1 MYLNRFYQEEVGLH
15 KMLTQP
21 TTLVYTIQEAAI
33 LLNLGRSSMYQAV
46 RTGAVPSVKLGRR
59 ILIPRTALEQFLL
72 KAGQPENGGA

>member
-1 MYLNRFYQEEVGLH
+1 
-15 KMLTQP
+15 MLTQP

-46 RTGAVPSVKLGRR
+46 RNGSIPSVKLGRR
-59 ILIPRTALEQFLL
+59 LLIPRAALEQFLL

>member
-1 MYLNRFYQEEVGLH
+1 MV
-15 KMLTQP
+15 TQP
-21 TTLVYTIQEAAI
+21 APLVYTIQEAAI

-46 RTGAVPSVKLGRR
+46 RNGSIPSVKLGRR